1 MQVAEVKFL
10 PEAAA
15 EAVAD
20 PAGDG
25 EHPQADGGSCQTQH
39 TMISTAKAGK
49 EKRFPDH
56 NKCAACYITHHI
68 FKLNLMH
75 ILCQNLSKIA

>member
-1 MQVAEVKFL
+1 MQVAEVEFL

-25 EHPQADGGSCQTQH
+25 EHPQADGGARQTQH
-39 TMISTAKAGK
+39 ALVSTTGERKDVHKGGK
-49 EKRFPDH
+49 K
-56 NKCAACYITHHI
+56 
-68 FKLNLMH
+68 
-75 ILCQNLSKIA
+75 

>member
-1 MQVAEVKFL
+1 MQVAEVELL

-25 EHPQADGGSCQTQH
+25 EHPEADGGARQTQH
-39 TMISTAKAGK
+39 PLIRTAGRKQGQ
-49 EKRFPDH
+49 R
-56 NKCAACYITHHI
+56 
-68 FKLNLMH
+68 
-75 ILCQNLSKIA
+75 